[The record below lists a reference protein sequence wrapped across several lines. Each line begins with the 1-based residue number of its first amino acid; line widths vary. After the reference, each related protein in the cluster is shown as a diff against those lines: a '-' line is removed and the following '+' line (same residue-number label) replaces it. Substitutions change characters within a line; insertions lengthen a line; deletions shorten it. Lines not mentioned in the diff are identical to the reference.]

1 MSDFGP
7 MWGEISQIPGPWTP
21 SFLNGPLIGRAS
33 GNQTPAEMIK
43 LIMIVVVLLTW
54 ASVKMVLMID
64 INFINIITTSM
75 MMLVCPHIRQM
86 TAVSLGT
93 DIRHLSLP
101 LSTPHSGPLP
111 LSLSSLSSFIIKFFP
126 QHLSLLKS

>member
-1 MSDFGP
+1 MLLTFF
-7 MWGEISQIPGPWTP
+7 IILQKTI
-21 SFLNGPLIGRAS
+21 
-33 GNQTPAEMIK
+33 MIK
-43 LIMIVVVLLTW
+43 LIMIVEKLTW
-54 ASVKMVLMID
+54 AFVKMILMID

-126 QHLSLLKS
+126 HLKQSSPKMERYSSDLSF